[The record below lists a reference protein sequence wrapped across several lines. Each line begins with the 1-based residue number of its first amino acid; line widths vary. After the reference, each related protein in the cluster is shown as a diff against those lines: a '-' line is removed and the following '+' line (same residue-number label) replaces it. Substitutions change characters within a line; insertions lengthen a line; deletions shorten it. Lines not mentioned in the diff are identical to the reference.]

1 METKSSKVIFIVA
14 VVALVIALGA
24 VAIAGVA
31 LALADR
37 DGRGC
42 GGAEN
47 GRSMMRGDIGPRG
60 EDRLPQLR
68 DQGPGMGLG
77 LRAELQKAAE
87 ALGMTEQDLRTELQ
101 GGKTLAQV
109 AQEKGVDT
117 QKLVDAM
124 LSQAKTDLA
133 QQVAN
138 GRITQS
144 EADQTLQELTTRVQT
159 LINSGQPGR
168 FGGWSGPPCIVG
180 TEAQAS

>member
-1 METKSSKVIFIVA
+1 MAFVLYIFLFRTRAGFKIRA
-14 VVALVIALGA
+14 VGKN
-24 VAIAGVA
+24 
-31 LALADR
+31 R
-37 DGRGC
+37 Y
-42 GGAEN
+42 
-47 GRSMMRGDIGPRG
+47 
-60 EDRLPQLR
+60 
-68 DQGPGMGLG
+68 
-77 LRAELQKAAE
+77 AAE

-144 EADQTLQELTTRVQT
+144 QADQTLQELTTRIQT